1 MLSFRHVIFPG
12 VGWMIMIGTGHLR
25 KLEREPCARQ
35 WWSGYQT
42 LRTMP
47 QTVPT
52 GKELVGQCSTLVV
65 LSVSTSLH
73 WDVGCS
79 WSSAKLVDKCK
90 SSELDNGIQGAASN
104 SLLLAVSQADLTWI
118 GLVEQISKLINFLG
132 RRRLPRECGMF
143 LVSHKTS
150 FDLRLSAEPENVIQ
164 ETAHNSL
171 LLRNLS

>member
-35 WWSGYQT
+35 GWAGYQT
-42 LRTMP
+42 LPTMP

-79 WSSAKLVDKCK
+79 WSSAKIVDKSK

-104 SLLLAVSQADLTWI
+104 SHLLAVSQADSTLQALSWVGTSLQ
-118 GLVEQISKLINFLG
+118 G
-132 RRRLPRECGMF
+132 
-143 LVSHKTS
+143 VSQSDST
-150 FDLRLSAEPENVIQ
+150 RMGGQAEFQ
-164 ETAHNSL
+164 AG
-171 LLRNLS
+171 